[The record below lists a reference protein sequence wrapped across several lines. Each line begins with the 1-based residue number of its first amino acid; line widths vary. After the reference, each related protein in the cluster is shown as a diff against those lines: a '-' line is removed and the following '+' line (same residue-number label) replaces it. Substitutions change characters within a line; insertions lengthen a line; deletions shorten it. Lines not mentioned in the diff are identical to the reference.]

1 MRSSLDVDPR
11 SHIRQLQTES
21 VTVTDAQAHDARLAV
36 ADYVTRRGGDRG
48 VLAEL
53 LDALALA

>member
-36 ADYVTRRGGDRG
+36 ADYVNRNGGDTG
-48 VLAEL
+48 LLLHLLTLLGLA
-53 LDALALA
+53 